1 MSSETIRDSR
11 PLRVLM
17 IAPTSFFADY
27 GCHVRI
33 LEEAQALQQLGHRVT
48 IATYHNGG
56 SVAGLDI
63 RRSLPVPGHGGVE
76 VGSSRHKVAFDALL
90 SLRIAALFA
99 RERFDVVHGHLHEGA
114 LMGLVLGRL
123 RHLPLVFDFQ
133 GSMTG
138 EMLDHGFIRSEGR
151 LYGLL
156 RQLETWI
163 NRRSPEILTSSLNAR
178 SLLIN
183 DFGCSP
189 ERVTVLPDA
198 VNAQKFAPASAYDPG
213 ELAAR
218 RAALGIPVGRRLV
231 VYLGLLAPYQ
241 GTSVLLEAMA
251 TLVAANPDA
260 HLLLMGFPNVERYRR
275 QAEALGIAGHVTLTG
290 RVPYDQAPQMLA
302 LGDVAVSPKMSLTEG
317 AGKLLNYMAV
327 GLPTVSFDTPVA
339 REYLG
344 DDGLYATPGEV
355 AALAY
360 RLEQALYGGEDG
372 RVAEMRARGRR
383 LRERALACYRWQPVA
398 EEITQAYARVMGKDE
413 LSPAA
418 ARDTLSSRQEPIALA
433 AARPDRQ

>member
-1 MSSETIRDSR
+1 MSSETTRELG

-17 IAPTSFFADY
+17 IAPTSFFSDY

-33 LEEAQALQQLGHRVT
+33 LEEARALQQLGHRVT

-56 SVAGLDI
+56 PVAGLDI
-63 RRSLPVPGHGGVE
+63 RRSLPVPGHSGVE

-90 SLRIAALFA
+90 GLRIAALFA
-99 RERFDVVHGHLHEGA
+99 RERFDVIHGHLHEGA

-138 EMLDHGFIRSEGR
+138 EMLDHGFIRSDGR
-151 LYGLL
+151 LYAPL
-156 RQLETWI
+156 RRVETWI
-163 NRRSPEILTSSLNAR
+163 DRKSPEILTSSMNAR
-178 SLLIN
+178 SLLID
-183 DFGCSP
+183 DFGCAP

-198 VNAQKFAPASAYDPG
+198 VNGRKFAPASEYDPAQ
-213 ELAAR
+213 LASLR
-218 RAALGIPVGRRLV
+218 DALGIPAARRLI

-251 TLVAANPDA
+251 QLVAANPDA

-275 QAEALGIAGHVTLTG
+275 EAEALRIGAHVTLTG

-302 LGDVAVSPKMSLTEG
+302 LGDAAVSPKMSLTEG

-339 REYLG
+339 REYMG
-344 DDGLYATPGEV
+344 DDGLYAPVGDT
-355 AALAY
+355 AALAH
-360 RLEQALYGGEDG
+360 RLEQALYGAGG
-372 RVAEMRARGRR
+372 RADEMRARGRR
-383 LRERALACYRWQPVA
+383 LRQRALACYRWEPVA
-398 EEITQAYARVMGKDE
+398 EQISQAYARVMGQGE
-413 LSPAA
+413 LSPVAAQA
-418 ARDTLSSRQEPIALA
+418 ARSSPQDRIPLA
-433 AARPDRQ
+433 AAQPDRQ